1 MKTHEKLATL
11 PDVFKFKALDDLKAN
26 VQFIL
31 ALVSQGF
38 QLPIDRDEFLSRC
51 VLSGDV
57 YAYVIEDRVI
67 RVLMRALN
75 ESAYECDDT
84 PEVLISDF
92 DFDVDFKIP
101 QEALNLVNS
110 KTLIDDTINTL
121 SRVNPSKIST
131 KDANDIEC
139 FRLSLKRMQKHA

>member
-1 MKTHEKLATL
+1 MMKTHEKLATL
-11 PDVFKFKALDDLKAN
+11 PEEFKFKALDDLKAN
-26 VQFIL
+26 VKFIL

-38 QLPIDRDEFLSRC
+38 QLPTDRDEFLSRY

-67 RVLMRALN
+67 SVLMRNFN

-92 DFDVDFKIP
+92 DVDFEIP
-101 QEALNLVNS
+101 QESLNLVNS
-110 KTLIDDTINTL
+110 KTLIDDTIKTL

-139 FRLSLKRMQKHA
+139 FRLSLNHMQKHA